1 MEVIVQLPDNKLDFF
16 MELVRNLNFKAEPKQ
31 ADKPSF
37 TPEEREWI
45 DGLKEALNEVELH
58 QQGKIK
64 LKSLDQLINELQD

>member
-1 MEVIVQLPDNKLDFF
+1 MEVTIKLPDSRLDFF
-16 MELVRNLNFKAEPKQ
+16 IELVESLNFTVESKQ
-31 ADKPSF
+31 PAKPAF
-37 TPEEREWI
+37 TPEEWEWI

>member
-1 MEVIVQLPDNKLDFF
+1 MELVIELPDNKVEFF
-16 MELVRNLNFKAEPKQ
+16 VEMVKNLPFKATIKTPR
-31 ADKPSF
+31 SF
-37 TPEEREWI
+37 TTEEREWI

>member
-1 MEVIVQLPDNKLDFF
+1 MQVVVELPDNKLDFF
-16 MELVRNLNFKAEPKQ
+16 MELFRNLNFKAEPKQ
-31 ADKPSF
+31 AVRPTF

-64 LKSLDQLINELQD
+64 LKSDRQLLDEL